1 MFFLYVISF
10 TSVYKITIVDFNMAA
25 TMAQTNAGN
34 IFGKHCCPLIVLM
47 FSPGNMLQD
56 FRQFNRVVKVCCV
69 DMLRA
74 FVLALGV

>member
-10 TSVYKITIVDFNMAA
+10 SVYKITIVDFNMAA

-47 FSPGNMLQD
+47 FSPRNMLQD
-56 FRQFNRVVKVCCV
+56 FRQCTRGVKVCCV